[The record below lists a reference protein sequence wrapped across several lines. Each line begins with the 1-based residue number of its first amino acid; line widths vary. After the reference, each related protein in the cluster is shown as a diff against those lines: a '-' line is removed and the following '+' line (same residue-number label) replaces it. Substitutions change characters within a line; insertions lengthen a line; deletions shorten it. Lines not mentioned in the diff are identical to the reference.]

1 MEGMKMSDLTKNEK
15 ILIEEIKIIQDII
28 KRMAD
33 NSFKIKAWAITLV
46 VATLLIKSNV
56 NNSFI
61 AFIPLI
67 TFWFLDAYYLQQEKI
82 FRKVYDDKV
91 ENKTTNDST
100 MFIINPNSFKKDVSS
115 IFFIMFWNKSITP
128 LYVTILTLLVLLSV
142 KINIEVIQCIT
153 KCVGA

>member
-1 MEGMKMSDLTKNEK
+1 MKMSDLTKNEK

>member
-1 MEGMKMSDLTKNEK
+1 MSDLTKNEK